1 MSKQHFGIV
10 KSISPLSQDT
20 FKMTLSLS
28 RMPSV
33 NPGQFLNVKVPGFTL
48 RRPFGISAFNMS
60 EKTIEFCFQVRGEGT
75 KALAKIEVGEK
86 LDLLMPLGNGFPMNK
101 YKKVMLIGG
110 GIGIF
115 PLLPA
120 AKDTYA
126 FLGFR
131 NKESVILEQDFKSVA
146 KEVTIVTDGFVT
158 DVAKREFDRIKPDAI
173 FACGP
178 HAMFKALKNLNF
190 PCPVHVSLEERM
202 ACGFGACICCTVN
215 TTRGKERVCCE
226 GPVFLLSEVTL

>member
-10 KSISPLSQDT
+10 TNLIPLSPDI
-20 FKMTLSLS
+20 FKMTLAIKS
-28 RMPSV
+28 MPTIT
-33 NPGQFLNVKVPGFTL
+33 PGQFLNVKVPGFSL
-48 RRPFGISAFNMS
+48 RRPFGISNWGKDFV
-60 EKTIEFCFQVRGEGT
+60 EFCFGTRGEGT
-75 KALAKIEVGEK
+75 KALAQTKVGSE
-86 LDLLMPLGNGFPMNK
+86 LDLLLPLGNGFPRN

-131 NKESVILEQDFKSVA
+131 NKQSVVLEQDFRKTA

-158 DVAKREFDRIKPDAI
+158 DVAEAQFNRIKPDAI

-178 HAMFKALKNLNF
+178 HGMFKALKNLNL
-190 PCPVHVSLEERM
+190 PCPVYVSLEERM
-202 ACGFGACICCTVN
+202 ACGFGACICCTVG
-215 TTRGKERVCCE
+215 TIRGKERVCCE
-226 GPVFLLSEVTL
+226 GPVFLLSEVTI